1 MIFNDEEI
9 YKATVHYLPEVN
21 EYVKSHGGKIK
32 LLGVKDGNVYIKL
45 AGSCQG
51 CSMSLI
57 TTKMVVQKSL
67 REYISPELN
76 VINVDGMPENKL
88 PEKFYTEKERKNT
101 IFEKVG
107 KIFKR

>member
-9 YKATVHYLPEVN
+9 YKAVVYYLPEVN

-32 LLGVKDGNVYIKL
+32 LLGVKDGTVYIKL
-45 AGSCQG
+45 TGSCQG
-51 CSMSLI
+51 CSMSLM

-67 REYISPELN
+67 RGYIHPELN

-88 PEKFYTEKERKNT
+88 PEEFYAEEEEKNT
-101 IFEKVG
+101 ILGKVS